1 MSSAGEINHRV
12 KNSLALVASMLR
24 LQAREDSDPSFA
36 QQLED
41 ATLRVGAIARV
52 HEQLYQTSDV
62 ERFDV
67 GRYIEAI
74 CKDLS
79 ASFAQCEIVVE
90 AQPGIVISTDRAI
103 SSALIVNELVS
114 NAAKHA
120 YRGQGAGRVWV
131 KVAATGVDSFSIAV
145 RDKGDGV
152 PEDLEFGK
160 GKGLG
165 ARMVRA
171 LAQQLGG
178 EFEIVARHPGVEFIL
193 TAPLGLARRDRHFFV
208 AAQTVEQLEKAIRIG
223 SAATVSY
230 IAFS

>member
-1 MSSAGEINHRV
+1 
-12 KNSLALVASMLR
+12 MLT
-24 LQAREDSDPSFA
+24 A
-36 QQLED
+36 
-41 ATLRVGAIARV
+41 
-52 HEQLYQTSDV
+52 
-62 ERFDV
+62 
-67 GRYIEAI
+67 
-74 CKDLS
+74 
-79 ASFAQCEIVVE
+79 
-90 AQPGIVISTDRAI
+90 
-103 SSALIVNELVS
+103 
-114 NAAKHA
+114 
-120 YRGQGAGRVWV
+120 GQGAGRVWV

-145 RDKGDGV
+145 RDEGDGV

-193 TAPLGLARRDRHFFV
+193 TAPLAHLARRDRHFSSSRPRR
-208 AAQTVEQLEKAIRIG
+208 LSSWRSRSGIG